1 MSRQCSL
8 WHTNLSVVDLDDSL
22 QKPYLDLMYSM
33 NKDQNKL
40 ICTNVILV
48 AKLYQKT
55 RDNFGDKICRLT
67 VILTNIISL
76 YCTHLIE
83 FVHIMHKI

>member
-1 MSRQCSL
+1 M
-8 WHTNLSVVDLDDSL
+8 WHRNLSVVDLDDSL
-22 QKPYLDLMYSM
+22 QKPYLDFMYCM

-55 RDNFGDKICRLT
+55 CANFGDKIFRLT
-67 VILTNIISL
+67 IILTNIISL
-76 YCTHLIE
+76 YCAHLIE